1 VVRLSYSSFD
11 LEPMLI
17 LHTDGVNKKS
27 VQFNVPPNEGM
38 SSPDAQRKA
47 NPRQADQD
55 MDYSES
61 DGHDDRTRERSELSS
76 DGATETEHKRR
87 RRRRH
92 RNYDEDIDEHERD
105 DHHNNTQH
113 RRRRRHRSRDP
124 STHRRTGSPDSV
136 NSTETVE
143 LPARFDQEG
152 RKVPERGEDP
162 LADKIEDLFSGKGL
176 AGGIFKRLTG
186 DLLGDGAGKKRR

>member
-27 VQFNVPPNEGM
+27 VQFNVPPSEGM
-38 SSPDAQRKA
+38 NSPDAQRKA

-61 DGHDDRTRERSELSS
+61 DGHDDRIRTRSELSS
-76 DGATETEHKRR
+76 DGATKTEHKRR

-92 RNYDEDIDEHERD
+92 RNHDEDIDEHERD
-105 DHHNNTQH
+105 DHHSNTQH

-176 AGGIFKRLTG
+176 AGGILKRLTG
-186 DLLGDGAGKKRR
+186 DLLGDGSGKKRR

>member
-1 VVRLSYSSFD
+1 MS
-11 LEPMLI
+11 
-17 LHTDGVNKKS
+17 HTDGVNKKS
-27 VQFNVPPNEGM
+27 VQFNVPPSEGM

-61 DGHDDRTRERSELSS
+61 DGHDDRTRTRSELSS
-76 DGATETEHKRR
+76 DGTTETEHKRR

-92 RNYDEDIDEHERD
+92 RHHDEDIDEHERD
-105 DHHNNTQH
+105 DSHNNTQH

-124 STHRRTGSPDSV
+124 STQRRTSSPDSV
-136 NSTETVE
+136 NSSETVE
-143 LPARFDQEG
+143 LPPRFDQEG

-162 LADKIEDLFSGKGL
+162 LADKI

-186 DLLGDGAGKKRR
+186 DLLGDGGAKKRR